1 MIVKGIV
8 APLEVSHLPH
18 KKGTY
23 EHYIGRG
30 GLERNGQKKWR
41 RHVADVVG
49 RLIAA
54 LQPDDTVIGGGNINT
69 LKSLPPR
76 CRQVKAAQARGDFDV
91 LVQRN
96 RHALRVHLGPDIAT
110 GLGTLRTALL
120 RALARGHATL

>member
-1 MIVKGIV
+1 M

-30 GLERNGQKKWR
+30 GLERNGKKKWR

-54 LQPDDTVIGGGNINT
+54 LQPDDTVIGGGNINR

-76 CRQVKAAQARGDFDV
+76 CRQGANAHAFSGGFRWWEKDSPVPPELPSTRILSRAKALSRDGS
-91 LVQRN
+91 
-96 RHALRVHLGPDIAT
+96 
-110 GLGTLRTALL
+110 GTR
-120 RALARGHATL
+120 